1 VAWAAG
7 AALAVGG
14 CTAGIVIAVQGGGG
28 RPAGGQPATNGS
40 SVAAPAASSSAR
52 PLGLVSVSTTSLSQA
67 GGAQGVDG
75 AASIVVT
82 YNEPPP
88 AAAPLPRLS
97 PAIAGS
103 WQRTGD
109 TEIFSPAVGYAAGT
123 HVTVTV
129 AGLGNTRT
137 RSESSSFK
145 TAQYSP
151 LRLQEI
157 LAQLGYLP
165 LSWAP
170 ATGAA
175 VPEGSVTAQL
185 AAAYTP
191 PPGTFGWQ
199 PGYPAGLR
207 SLWSPGTA
215 NTLDRGA
222 IIGFESDH
230 GLPLNG
236 TAGPAVWKALLTA
249 AAADHR
255 NTHGYSYAIAS
266 QRLPETLTI
275 WHDGQKVFSSK
286 ANTGI
291 SAAPTQTGTF
301 PVYLKLPFQVMQG
314 TNPDGSTYSDPVEW
328 VSYFNG
334 GDAVHYYPRA
344 SYGFPQSVGCVELP
358 YTAAKA
364 AYPNLPYGT
373 LVTVTS

>member
-1 VAWAAG
+1 MAWAAG

-170 ATGAA
+170 ATGRGGARGERHRAA
-175 VPEGSVTAQL
+175 RGGLHAAPRDLRVAAGVPGGAALVLVTGHGEHPRPGGDHRVRIRPR
-185 AAAYTP
+185 AAAQRD
-191 PPGTFGWQ
+191 GR
-199 PGYPAGLR
+199 AR
-207 SLWSPGTA
+207 RVEGTA
-215 NTLDRGA
+215 DRRGRRPPQHPRLQLRDRQPA
-222 IIGFESDH
+222 
-230 GLPLNG
+230 
-236 TAGPAVWKALLTA
+236 TAGD
-249 AAADHR
+249 ADHL
-255 NTHGYSYAIAS
+255 A
-266 QRLPETLTI
+266 
-275 WHDGQKVFSSK
+275 
-286 ANTGI
+286 
-291 SAAPTQTGTF
+291 
-301 PVYLKLPFQVMQG
+301 
-314 TNPDGSTYSDPVEW
+314 
-328 VSYFNG
+328 
-334 GDAVHYYPRA
+334 
-344 SYGFPQSVGCVELP
+344 
-358 YTAAKA
+358 
-364 AYPNLPYGT
+364 
-373 LVTVTS
+373 